1 MKQTTSF
8 FDSTKEILSS
18 ENSDVQLQYDLS
30 ISVAKILIN
39 RPAQLNALNKSVIN
53 GLNMFLELVRSKHNI
68 RSVIITGS
76 GTKAFVAGADIK
88 EFKDYSFKE
97 AKVLSSLGKE
107 QLFDKIINFPKPVV
121 AMINGYALGGGLE
134 LALACHI
141 RTINTGAKLALPE
154 CSLGL
159 IPGYG
164 GTQRLPQIIGK
175 NLAMEM
181 ILTGKMITADEAYR
195 IGLVNLVT
203 SEKKLFDATISFTK
217 TFHISSPQ
225 AMTAAIKSINSCYLK
240 DGDICE
246 TKEFAKLF
254 ETANFKEGVSA
265 FLEKRRANFR

>member
-1 MKQTTSF
+1 MTQTPSF
-8 FDSTKEILSS
+8 FDASKEIISS
-18 ENSDVQLQYDLS
+18 VNNDVCLQYDLS
-30 ISVAKILIN
+30 IATAKILIN
-39 RPAQLNALNKSVIN
+39 RPKQLNALNKSVII
-53 GLNMFLELVRSKHNI
+53 GLSHFLDDVSQNPNI

-97 AKVLSSLGKE
+97 AKMLSSLGKK
-107 QLFDKIINFPKPVV
+107 QLFDKIINFPKPVL
-121 AMINGYALGGGLE
+121 AMINGFALGGGLE

-141 RTINTGAKLALPE
+141 RIIATAAKLGLPE

-164 GTQRLPQIIGK
+164 GTQKLPQIIGK

-195 IGLVNLVT
+195 IGLVNRVV
-203 SEKKLFDATISFTK
+203 SEKKLFDATISFSK
-217 TFHISSPQ
+217 TFQTSSPQ
-225 AMTAAIKSINSCYLK
+225 AMAAAIKSINSCYLQ
-240 DGDICE
+240 DGDSCE

-254 ETANFKEGVSA
+254 ETDNFKEGVAA
-265 FLEKRRANFR
+265 FFEKRRANFS